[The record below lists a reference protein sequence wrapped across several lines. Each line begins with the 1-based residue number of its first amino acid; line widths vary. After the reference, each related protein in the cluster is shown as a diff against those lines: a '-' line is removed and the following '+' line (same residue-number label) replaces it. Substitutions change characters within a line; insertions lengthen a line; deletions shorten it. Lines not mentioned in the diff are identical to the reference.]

1 MTCKDTGN
9 TGTGSITGF
18 KYVKSGSANALK
30 NAVLEGPVSVAVDAS
45 SNAFNFYATGVV
57 TSSTCGTTLDHAI
70 LAVGYGTENGID
82 YFLVK
87 NQWTDKWGDEGYIK
101 IGASD
106 DNSCGILS
114 APTWVTV

>member
-1 MTCKDTGN
+1 MTCKDTSN
-9 TGTGSITGF
+9 TGTGSITGW
-18 KYVKSGSANALK
+18 KYVKSGSGNALK
-30 NAVLEGPVSVAVDAS
+30 NAVLQGPVSVAVDAS

-57 TSSTCGTTLDHAI
+57 TSSTCGTNLDHAI

-87 NQWTDKWGDEGYIK
+87 NQWTDLWGDEGYIK

-106 DNSCGILS
+106 DNICGILTV
-114 APTWVTV
+114 PTWVEV